1 MVNRRPKK
9 MISEVL
15 HHWKNYIFQSL
26 LATLVIF
33 VVFLILGADEG
44 IIIASIGASTFIV
57 FALPEK
63 MTARTRNIIGG
74 HFIGIA
80 VGALCHLL
88 MLKINGSPDLPLMVL
103 RAAVFAFAVGLAMF
117 LMVVLD
123 CEHPPAAGTSLG
135 IAMEGFSMEIA
146 VIIMLVAALLS
157 IIRYLFKKYLHDLA

>member
-1 MVNRRPKK
+1 ML
-9 MISEVL
+9 SEVL
-15 HHWKNYIFQSL
+15 GHWKNYIFQSFF
-26 LATLVIF
+26 ATIVIF

-63 MTARTRNIIGG
+63 ITASPRNIIGG

-80 VGALCHLL
+80 VGGICHLL
-88 MLKINGSPDLPLMVL
+88 LVKINGSPEMTLTIS

-135 IAMEGFSMEIA
+135 IAMEGFSLEIA
-146 VIIMLVAALLS
+146 VIIMLVSAFLAV
-157 IIRYLFKKYLHDLA
+157 IRYLFRKYLHDLA